1 MAVVLGFVAIG
12 ILAAFTV
19 VTRRLAVLR
28 AERQALDLRAASL
41 EKELASARRQTAH
54 AEASQVFLGR
64 FVRELPHVVHELN
77 AGAGGRQIPRLL
89 LGATLR
95 MLEPRKAL
103 VAVRRRRAE
112 SDPDRHLHLAVAATF
127 PDGLVEVGS
136 EIAIGKGEIGYAAE
150 AQRIMDRRDFESQ
163 APPLR
168 KRLREETDE
177 TLLPDI
183 VAPLSFG
190 EELVGVIAVEGAKH
204 CPSEARDALRLL
216 SQVGAVS
223 LQAQAKYKE
232 MKATASIDGLTGVF
246 NKRYLTHRLAEEMRR
261 AVDARSSVSV
271 FIFDV
276 DHFKHYNDRNGHVA
290 GDRLLQ
296 RLVRLA
302 LDNVRQDTVFG
313 RYGDEEFLAIFPR
326 SNRAQALAA
335 AENIQLAVAAHDF
348 AFGFDQPLGIVSIS
362 GGVAECPIDGA
373 DAATLVR
380 AADEALYEAKR
391 AGRNRVFA
399 YQPIS
404 IGGAGAPAPVSAQGG
419 ERADERGA
427 PDGVRAAGE
436 GGAALLREAS
446 MPESTEIASDFT
458 PRPGTLFALADITPA
473 AGIPKLTLE
482 PSPEVLAAAV
492 AAAPPLASPPPT
504 PAEVA
509 VEASGRTK
517 GRGAREP
524 GGEPGRDPEA
534 AEAGHSGRP

>member
-1 MAVVLGFVAIG
+1 
-12 ILAAFTV
+12 
-19 VTRRLAVLR
+19 
-28 AERQALDLRAASL
+28 
-41 EKELASARRQTAH
+41 
-54 AEASQVFLGR
+54 
-64 FVRELPHVVHELN
+64 
-77 AGAGGRQIPRLL
+77 
-89 LGATLR
+89 
-95 MLEPRKAL
+95 
-103 VAVRRRRAE
+103 
-112 SDPDRHLHLAVAATF
+112 
-127 PDGLVEVGS
+127 
-136 EIAIGKGEIGYAAE
+136 
-150 AQRIMDRRDFESQ
+150 
-163 APPLR
+163 
-168 KRLREETDE
+168 
-177 TLLPDI
+177 
-183 VAPLSFG
+183 
-190 EELVGVIAVEGAKH
+190 LVGVIAVEGAKH

-232 MKATASIDGLTGVF
+232 MKATASIDGLTGVY

-261 AVDARSSVSV
+261 AVDATSSVSV
-271 FIFDV
+271 FIFDI
-276 DHFKHYNDRNGHVA
+276 DNFKHYNDRNGHVA

-313 RYGDEEFLAIFPR
+313 RYGDEEFLVIFPR
-326 SNRAQALAA
+326 STRAQALAA

-391 AGRNRVFA
+391 AGRNRVFP
-399 YQPIS
+399 YQPLS
-404 IGGAGAPAPVSAQGG
+404 IGGAEAPPPVSAQC
-419 ERADERGA
+419 
-427 PDGVRAAGE
+427 PSP
-436 GGAALLREAS
+436 REAS

-492 AAAPPLASPPPT
+492 AAAPPLTSPPPKQ
-504 PAEVA
+504 AEVA
-509 VEASGRTK
+509 VEASGRAK

-524 GGEPGRDPEA
+524 GGERGRDPEA
-534 AEAGHSGRP
+534 AEAGPSGRP